1 MFDGVEG
8 DTKVEAEVDGKRRK
22 DVVQNLETAPTGG
35 LVPLMKTLDW
45 VEASG
50 NH

>member
-1 MFDGVEG
+1 M
-8 DTKVEAEVDGKRRK
+8 EAEVDGMRRK

-35 LVPLMKTLDW
+35 LGLLMKTLDW